1 MRPRKVAGIF
11 AKITFQFALALMP
24 FGGFPVSAQV
34 VITPSTPP
42 VVNQRATFKFTA
54 NTTVIWSCPGCAGTI
69 DPDGTYH
76 APQNVKSQQSYG
88 GYQLLPNDHIYNT
101 RIDSLPVNL
110 NSAAWIAGAGTVGLG
125 YLETSFPINYCTTT
139 TCPPQNMF
147 FYYTP
152 TNNGSYEVPQYP
164 QARIEGGWFSAMAN
178 QGSIDHHLW
187 SIDTIT
193 GTFTEFYQYVP
204 TGNIAGCSNCNSDS
218 GLAYLPSTY
227 TLPAN
232 GSTDAAGLY
241 VMPLVLKLQEMEQAV
256 ATGGT
261 INHALRFTLQNGY
274 IKSNSLIWPATA
286 TTSAGGGVVPYGA
299 RFRLKSSFNIS
310 SFSPIAQILLTQL
323 KQYGLILADGGTGWA
338 TQPELTYWP
347 QAFLDAF
354 NEIGAAN
361 IKPTSFEAVDESG
374 LMVSPLSGATTL
386 SETVVAT
393 GIANPSL
400 TARQQV
406 VLTGVTLNLPKDELY
421 IQAGSGPQMLIAYI
435 HGSSNGGITWTMS
448 PALGTLDSSTGLFTP
463 PASVSTAMV
472 TTVTATSNADP
483 TVAATET
490 ITIYPAGPI
499 RLVFGQQSPYT
510 DTNGNVWQN
519 QTGGDMGPQ
528 CIYDDGGSWPNTPDI
543 TLYEKRCQAGDLR
556 FDISVPNGSYNVTG
570 LFTESDPAVTGPTQR
585 LFNIESEGKVV
596 VTNYDIFAAA
606 GGSHLP
612 VNNTVSA
619 TVTNGMLSYV
629 LRYLGK
635 KGTRISA
642 LQIVP
647 ISLIGTNP
655 NGPPAPPPDLSIIN
669 VK

>member
-1 MRPRKVAGIF
+1 MVFSNG
-11 AKITFQFALALMP
+11 
-24 FGGFPVSAQV
+24 
-34 VITPSTPP
+34 
-42 VVNQRATFKFTA
+42 
-54 NTTVIWSCPGCAGTI
+54 
-69 DPDGTYH
+69 
-76 APQNVKSQQSYG
+76 KSG
-88 GYQLLPNDHIYNT
+88 
-101 RIDSLPVNL
+101 
-110 NSAAWIAGAGTVGLG
+110 
-125 YLETSFPINYCTTT
+125 
-139 TCPPQNMF
+139 
-147 FYYTP
+147 
-152 TNNGSYEVPQYP
+152 
-164 QARIEGGWFSAMAN
+164 
-178 QGSIDHHLW
+178 IDHDHLW
-187 SIDTIT
+187 SIDTMT

-218 GLAYLPSTY
+218 GLTYLPSTY

-274 IKSNSLIWPATA
+274 IKFNSLIWPATA

-347 QAFLDAF
+347 QAFFDAF

-421 IQAGSGPQMLIAYI
+421 IQAGSRPQMLIAYI

-448 PALGTLDSSTGLFTP
+448 PRIGTLDSSTGLFTP

-499 RLVFGQQSPYT
+499 RLVFGNNRPTPTRMGMCGKTKRVATWAHNVYT
-510 DTNGNVWQN
+510 TMEGRG
-519 QTGGDMGPQ
+519 QTHRILPFTKKDARLATSVSIFPFQLGATMLLDSSLNPILLSQ
-528 CIYDDGGSWPNTPDI
+528 ARRKDSS
-543 TLYEKRCQAGDLR
+543 TLNPKEK
-556 FDISVPNGSYNVTG
+556 
-570 LFTESDPAVTGPTQR
+570 
-585 LFNIESEGKVV
+585 
-596 VTNYDIFAAA
+596 
-606 GGSHLP
+606 
-612 VNNTVSA
+612 
-619 TVTNGMLSYV
+619 
-629 LRYLGK
+629 
-635 KGTRISA
+635 
-642 LQIVP
+642 
-647 ISLIGTNP
+647 
-655 NGPPAPPPDLSIIN
+655 
-669 VK
+669 